1 MSSIYV
7 SSLNETQDK
16 MSLLLSIEQARM
28 TRVMEV
34 LLSFA
39 LGAISH
45 LRRRDWARHVTVSM
59 DFASS
64 IEGSSPPCRRFGQRL
79 VVDRRLSCGWW
90 R

>member
-16 MSLLLSIEQARM
+16 MGLLLSIEQARV

-45 LRRRDWARHVTVSM
+45 LRQLD
-59 DFASS
+59 
-64 IEGSSPPCRRFGQRL
+64 
-79 VVDRRLSCGWW
+79 
-90 R
+90 

>member
-7 SSLNETQDK
+7 SSLNETREK
-16 MSLLLSIEQARM
+16 MGLLLSIEQTGV

-45 LRRRDWARHVTVSM
+45 LRRLD
-59 DFASS
+59 
-64 IEGSSPPCRRFGQRL
+64 
-79 VVDRRLSCGWW
+79 
-90 R
+90 